1 MLYRVLKILLS
12 PLIKLFWI
20 ERVEGKHNIP
30 RKGPII
36 IAANHASY
44 LDFAFLG
51 AAVRRRLFFLAA
63 DWIYRNPFF
72 RFIMR
77 ITGQIKVD
85 RFSKDKK
92 MVYQAAADVLGRGH
106 ILVLFPEGT
115 RSYDGKPLK
124 AYRGVARM
132 ALQNQVDILPVAIEN
147 SHHVFGRHHKFP
159 RIKRICRVKF
169 LEPISYKEIADK
181 TPEEIVH
188 DILMPEIA
196 REIGHEYEHKT

>member
-1 MLYRVLKILLS
+1 
-12 PLIKLFWI
+12 
-20 ERVEGKHNIP
+20 
-30 RKGPII
+30 
-36 IAANHASY
+36 
-44 LDFAFLG
+44 
-51 AAVRRRLFFLAA
+51 
-63 DWIYRNPFF
+63 
-72 RFIMR
+72 
-77 ITGQIKVD
+77 
-85 RFSKDKK
+85 